1 MNNVCTQN
9 ESYSFYILLPC
20 MAMGPLDIFNRL
32 SSGAIGFGS
41 IGSME
46 PISFQRW
53 LREHINFPYSHLNL
67 LFWHQAD
74 RQGPFTRDF

>member
-1 MNNVCTQN
+1 MIFTFAPPLEQC
-9 ESYSFYILLPC
+9 
-20 MAMGPLDIFNRL
+20 AMGPLDIFDRL
-32 SSGAIGFGS
+32 LNGAIGFGS

>member
-9 ESYSFYILLPC
+9 ESYSL
-20 MAMGPLDIFNRL
+20 AMGPLDIFNRL